1 MPRAHVLPCLKPHTF
16 LGTFTFLHFP
26 SLPFHANSISLIIPF
41 FFTPKIPNRNSTHLT
56 MHSVVPPPSP
66 AETLDETT
74 AVLSHLLPASLS
86 IHSFPGR
93 WQVLRSKLAT
103 LKSLLSELSYS
114 THWSENQ
121 LLLALL
127 PNLLST
133 LRRVQTLCDR
143 CSDPNYTAGKLL
155 MQSDLDMA
163 TGWLSKQLH
172 DLDLLLRSGV
182 LRQSNAIVLSQP
194 APGSGKEDLSF
205 FIRDLFTRLQIGGVE
220 FKRKALESLIQLL
233 VEDEKAATLVAKE
246 GNIGYLINL
255 FDVNT
260 HREQSVSAISIL
272 ACASDQSRKTVF
284 EEGGLG
290 PLLRIVES
298 GSLQLKEKAS
308 MAVEAITA
316 DPDNA
321 WAISAYGGVPIL
333 LDVCRSGS
341 LTAQSHAIGAIR
353 NVASVEDIRI
363 SLGEEAAI
371 PVIVALLSSGAPAS
385 KEKAANC
392 ISILA
397 SSSEYFRSIIIQ
409 EKGLQKLLQL
419 LHQSSNPDTIEH
431 VLRAI
436 HSLAT
441 SDSVCR
447 LLSSS
452 SMFITQISGLIKQGN
467 FTLQQISTS
476 ILSNLSIS
484 DGNKRAIAGCMGS
497 LMKLTE
503 FAKPAGLQE
512 AAVKALVS
520 LLTVKPNRKEFVKD
534 EKNMMRL
541 IQMLDPTN
549 ESVPKKFPVAIV
561 YSLMIG
567 GSNGCRKRL
576 VDAGAQGHLQ
586 RLNEMEVAGAK
597 KALQRLSGNRLKN
610 IFSRTWRE

>member
-1 MPRAHVLPCLKPHTF
+1 
-16 LGTFTFLHFP
+16 
-26 SLPFHANSISLIIPF
+26 
-41 FFTPKIPNRNSTHLT
+41 
-56 MHSVVPPPSP
+56 
-66 AETLDETT
+66 
-74 AVLSHLLPASLS
+74 
-86 IHSFPGR
+86 
-93 WQVLRSKLAT
+93 
-103 LKSLLSELSYS
+103 
-114 THWSENQ
+114 
-121 LLLALL
+121 
-127 PNLLST
+127 
-133 LRRVQTLCDR
+133 
-143 CSDPNYTAGKLL
+143 

-233 VEDEKAATLVAKE
+233 VDDEKAATVVAKE

-255 FDVNT
+255 FDVNA
-260 HREQSVSAISIL
+260 HREQSVSAISML

-298 GSLQLKEKAS
+298 GSLQLKEKACI
-308 MAVEAITA
+308 AVEAITS
-316 DPDNA
+316 DPENA

-363 SLGEEAAI
+363 TLGEETAV
-371 PVIVALLSSGAPAS
+371 PVIVGLLASGSAAAKQKS
-385 KEKAANC
+385 ANC
-392 ISILA
+392 IAILA
-397 SSSEYFRSIIIQ
+397 SCSEYFRATLLQ
-409 EKGLQKLLQL
+409 EKVLQKLLQL
-419 LHQSSNPDTIEH
+419 LHQSSNPDTLEH
-431 VLRAI
+431 VLNAI
-436 HSLAT
+436 YSLSS
-441 SDSVCR
+441 SDSVSR

-452 SMFITQISGLIKQGN
+452 SMFITQLSGFITQAN
-467 FTLQQISTS
+467 FTLQQISVS
-476 ILSNLSIS
+476 ILANLFIS
-484 DGNKRAIAGCMGS
+484 DANKRLIANCMGS
-497 LMKLTE
+497 LMKLIE
-503 FAKPAGLQE
+503 YKKPVGLQDS
-512 AAVKALVS
+512 ALKALIC

-541 IQMLDPTN
+541 IQMLDPMN
-549 ESVPKKFPVAIV
+549 ESVPKKIPVAIV
-561 YSLMIG
+561 CALMKG
-567 GSNGCRKRL
+567 GSDGCRKRL
-576 VDAGAQGHLQ
+576 VDAGAQGYLQ
-586 RLNEMEVAGAK
+586 KHNEMEVAGAK